1 MLAAGNKLWQAYFS
15 ETDVRT
21 VRDELKFNRADV
33 GLYQV
38 GKALEPSDASGD
50 FELVSFKA
58 FEKACK
64 VLTEKLQPLVYEY
77 GFLK

>member
-1 MLAAGNKLWQAYFS
+1 MLAAGKKLWQAYFL

-21 VRDELKFNRADV
+21 VRDKLKLNRADV
-33 GLYQV
+33 GWYQV
-38 GKALEPSDASGD
+38 GKTLQARNASGD
-50 FELVSFKA
+50 IELVSFKPFKEA
-58 FEKACK
+58 IK

>member
-1 MLAAGNKLWQAYFS
+1 MLATGKKLWQAYFL

-33 GLYQV
+33 GWYQV
-38 GKALEPSDASGD
+38 GKALQARNASGD
-50 FELVSFKA
+50 FVPASFKA
-58 FEKACK
+58 LEEAYK
-64 VLTEKLQPLVYEY
+64 VPTKKLQPLVYEY